1 MAQPDSG
8 DWAEFMEQFMWAKQT
23 LYGNGGQGQGGW
35 DPMGGG
41 DTGPGMGEEQGDPF
55 GATKGPNGNWILN
68 HDPNEV
74 GFTGGDKVYDIFG
87 PNNTIHV
94 DPYSARVTVTK
105 VLDESVVPASFIYK
119 VYVFDEALGE
129 GATFLIHDIDSL
141 NELNLKVANLDK
153 VDIQV
158 DDERIH
164 LEKFEEG
171 GLGDTP
177 GTPDGL
183 EPTVEDG
190 MASWVGMGGNPL
202 RFYPPYGDHD

>member
-1 MAQPDSG
+1 M
-8 DWAEFMEQFMWAKQT
+8 
-23 LYGNGGQGQGGW
+23 L
-35 DPMGGG
+35 
-41 DTGPGMGEEQGDPF
+41 
-55 GATKGPNGNWILN
+55 
-68 HDPNEV
+68 
-74 GFTGGDKVYDIFG
+74 
-87 PNNTIHV
+87 
-94 DPYSARVTVTK
+94 
-105 VLDESVVPASFIYK
+105 
-119 VYVFDEALGE
+119 EALGE
-129 GATFLIHDIDSL
+129 GVTFLIHDIDSL

-202 RFYPPYGDHD
+202 RFYPPYGDGATSDVLYIPTTQAVKAGRDAMCRFATRFNRTSNASHAGPGVAELRDARQNNHYGLLITSLSSREFCAHYYNPRGTVVSLGTFPFGK